1 MKRIGNLYDKI
12 LDIENIKYV
21 YDKSVR
27 RNTKNKSK
35 IERFEQNY
43 VSNLLYIK
51 RVLEKR
57 KYIPGKYNIFI
68 INEPKIRLIMSQ
80 NIIDKIINHLVSQY
94 FLVNIF
100 DKTLIDGNVAT
111 RKGKGNNYG
120 LKKLTK
126 YLQKNVDKDLYIL
139 KFDIKKYFF
148 NLDHQIIKKLIRKK
162 IKDPDVLNILDLII
176 DSTDNPYIN
185 KEIKK
190 LKYNF
195 KKKLEMKNISEK
207 EKNKIIKDIDS
218 IPECKL
224 GVSLPIGNLSSQTLA
239 VLYLNEMDYYIKE
252 KLKVKFY
259 LRYQDDGVLISED
272 KNFLKECLKKLEKII
287 KKYKLEFNN
296 KTRMYKLTSGFEFL
310 GFRFIKIK
318 NKLVIKVKNQTK
330 RKFKRKIKKLY
341 KLYKMNKIN
350 FDRIK
355 MIELS
360 YKGHLKYGNTNKLI
374 INTKKLY
381 EYSFYNN
388 FGEKV
393 IILPTGGIKIREM
406 KK

>member
-43 VSNLLYIK
+43 ASNLVYIK
-51 RVLEKR
+51 KILEER

-80 NIIDKIINHLVSQY
+80 NIIDKVVNHLVSQY

-239 VLYLNEMDYYIKE
+239 ILYLNEMDYYIKE

-272 KNFLKECLKKLEKII
+272 KNFLKECLKKIEKII

-355 MIELS
+355 MIESS
-360 YKGHLKYGNTNKLI
+360 YKGHLKNGNTNKLI
-374 INTKKLY
+374 INTKKMY

-393 IILPTGGIKIREM
+393 IILPTGEIKILKIES
-406 KK
+406 

>member
-51 RVLEKR
+51 QVLEKR

-80 NIIDKIINHLVSQY
+80 NIIDKVVNHLVSQY

-239 VLYLNEMDYYIKE
+239 ILYLNEMDYYIKE

-272 KNFLKECLKKLEKII
+272 KNFLKECLKKIEKII

-355 MIELS
+355 MIESS

>member
-51 RVLEKR
+51 QVLEKR

-68 INEPKIRLIMSQ
+68 IMEPKIRLIMSQ
-80 NIIDKIINHLVSQY
+80 NIIDKIINHLVSKY
-94 FLVNIF
+94 FLVEIF

-176 DSTDNPYIN
+176 DSTDEEYVN

-190 LKYNF
+190 LKRNTIR
-195 KKKLEMKNISEK
+195 KILEKNISLNDK
-207 EKNKIIKDIDS
+207 QKIINDIKS
-218 IPECKL
+218 IPECKK
-224 GVSLPIGNLSSQTLA
+224 GISLPIGNLSSQTLA
-239 VLYLNEMDYYIKE
+239 ILYLNELDHYILE
-252 KLKVKFY
+252 KLKVDFY
-259 LRYQDDGVLISED
+259 IRYMDDGILISD
-272 KNFLKECLKKLEKII
+272 NKFFLQRCLIEISKII
-287 KKYKLEFNN
+287 NKYKLNLN
-296 KTRMYKLTSGFEFL
+296 SKTKIYKLEEGFEFI
-310 GFRFIKIK
+310 GFTFLKK
-318 NKLVIKVKNQTK
+318 NNRLIIKVKSKTK
-330 RKFKRKIKKLY
+330 RRFKRKIKLYNNLFLKGKVDVNKLHQ
-341 KLYKMNKIN
+341 
-350 FDRIK
+350 
-355 MIELS
+355 IEMS
-360 YKGHLKYGNTNKLI
+360 YRGHLKYGNTHNLI
-374 INTKKLY
+374 KNTLEMY
-381 EYSFYNN
+381 EKNYIEAEGVKS
-388 FGEKV
+388 E
-393 IILPTGGIKIREM
+393 ILPSGEIKMIR
-406 KK
+406 

>member
-43 VSNLLYIK
+43 ASNLVYIK
-51 RVLEKR
+51 KILEER

-80 NIIDKIINHLVSQY
+80 NIIDKVVNHLVSQY

-195 KKKLEMKNISEK
+195 KEKLEMKNISEK

-239 VLYLNEMDYYIKE
+239 ILYLNEMDYYIKE

-272 KNFLKECLKKLEKII
+272 KNFLKECLKKIEKII

-355 MIELS
+355 MIESS
-360 YKGHLKYGNTNKLI
+360 YKGHLKNGNTNKLI
-374 INTKKLY
+374 INTKKMY

-393 IILPTGGIKIREM
+393 IILPTGEIKILKIES
-406 KK
+406 

>member
-43 VSNLLYIK
+43 ASNLVYIK
-51 RVLEKR
+51 KILEER

-80 NIIDKIINHLVSQY
+80 NIIDKVVNHLVSQY

-100 DKTLIDGNVAT
+100 DKTLIDGNIAT

-239 VLYLNEMDYYIKE
+239 ILYLNEMDYYIKE

-355 MIELS
+355 MIESS
-360 YKGHLKYGNTNKLI
+360 YKGHLKNGNTNKLI
-374 INTKKLY
+374 INTKKMY

-393 IILPTGGIKIREM
+393 IILPTGGIKICEM

>member
-43 VSNLLYIK
+43 ASNLVYIK
-51 RVLEKR
+51 KILEER

-80 NIIDKIINHLVSQY
+80 NIIDKVVNHLVSQY

-239 VLYLNEMDYYIKE
+239 ILYLNEMDYYIKE

-272 KNFLKECLKKLEKII
+272 KNFLKECLKKIEKII

-393 IILPTGGIKIREM
+393 IILPTGEIKILKIES
-406 KK
+406 

>member
-80 NIIDKIINHLVSQY
+80 NIIDKIINHLVSKY
-94 FLVNIF
+94 FLVEIF

-272 KNFLKECLKKLEKII
+272 KNFLKECLKKIEKII

-355 MIELS
+355 MIESS

-393 IILPTGGIKIREM
+393 IILPTGGIKILKIES
-406 KK
+406 

>member
-12 LDIENIKYV
+12 LDIKTIKFI
-21 YDKSVR
+21 YDKNIR
-27 RNTKNKSK
+27 TKTRNKAKLEK
-35 IERFEQNY
+35 FEQNY
-43 VSNLLYIK
+43 ASNLVYIK
-51 RVLEKR
+51 KNLEER

-80 NIIDKIINHLVSQY
+80 NIIDKVVNHLVSQY

-100 DKTLIDGNVAT
+100 DKTLIDGNIAT

-126 YLQKNVDKDLYIL
+126 YLQKNVDKNLYIL

-162 IKDPDVLNILDLII
+162 IKDSDVLNILDLII

-239 VLYLNEMDYYIKE
+239 ILYLNEMDYYIKE

-272 KNFLKECLKKLEKII
+272 KNFLKECLKKIEKII

-355 MIELS
+355 MIESS
-360 YKGHLKYGNTNKLI
+360 YKGHLKNGNTNKLI
-374 INTKKLY
+374 INTKKMY

-393 IILPTGGIKIREM
+393 IILPTGEIKILKIES
-406 KK
+406 